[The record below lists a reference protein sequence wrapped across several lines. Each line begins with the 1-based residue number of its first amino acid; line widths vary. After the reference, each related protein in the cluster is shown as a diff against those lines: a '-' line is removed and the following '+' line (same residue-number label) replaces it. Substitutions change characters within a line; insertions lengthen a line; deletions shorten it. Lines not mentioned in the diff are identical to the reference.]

1 MKDNSFERAMNQI
14 VGQAEA
20 EQERELQLQRRR
32 QLFGRIRKVSLLV
45 CLTGGLAAAFCYRA
59 PLQDFVSSKMG
70 NLTKSEA
77 TPATTTTGAATAS
90 IAKAQAN
97 ASLTDKIIDEA
108 SK

>member
-32 QLFGRIRKVSLLV
+32 QLLERIRKISLLV
-45 CLTGGLAAAFCYRA
+45 CLTGGLAATFCYRA
-59 PLQDFVSSKMG
+59 PIQDFVSSKLG
-70 NLTKSEA
+70 SITKS
-77 TPATTTTGAATAS
+77 TATTSTTPTGAATVS
-90 IAKAQAN
+90 IAKAHAN
-97 ASLTDKIIDEA
+97 ASLTDKVINDA